1 MLTLWFAVGILGK
14 AGEVVEPPVVETPQA
29 ISGPAYSPNSKAA
42 LEMYRILFGK
52 KEAPSKKRRRV
63 KRLEDAALELL
74 NDFRPEAY
82 QKVDLTA
89 LNLALASLN
98 KRFVPKPNAGP
109 SEKVQIIHALLDEVE
124 RIRREIDE
132 DDEEVLLL
140 AMF

>member
-14 AGEVVEPPVVETPQA
+14 AGEVVDPPVVETPQA

-74 NDFRPEAY
+74 NDFRPDIY
-82 QKVDLTA
+82 QRIDTTA
-89 LNLALASLN
+89 LDLALRDIN
-98 KRFVPKPNAGP
+98 RRFVPKPNAGL

-124 RIRREIDE
+124 RIRREIDM
-132 DDEEVLLL
+132 DDEEILLLL
-140 AMF
+140 AY